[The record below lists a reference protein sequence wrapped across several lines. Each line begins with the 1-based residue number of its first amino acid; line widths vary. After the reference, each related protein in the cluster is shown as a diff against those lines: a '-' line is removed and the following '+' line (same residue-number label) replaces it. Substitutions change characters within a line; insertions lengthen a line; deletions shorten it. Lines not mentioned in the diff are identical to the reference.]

1 MISVAPGD
9 SETRC
14 FGAAVRLTVFPSL
27 RGSCTGNVSFEDTS
41 GVISPL
47 VDGVAVLLL
56 DPPPPHALIAS
67 ANVAMKARK
76 IRGRGLRFM
85 HPPAVVL
92 ARGIR
97 AIACRKKNPLPEDR
111 GRTSRARCPRLF
123 LEGLRQVRGGR
134 PGSPRRESRDT
145 VAGQRRL
152 RTGFAASSHDLQLC
166 PQPNRPTPPPSSSF
180 TCIPSPIPS
189 P

>member
-1 MISVAPGD
+1 MVSVAPGD

-27 RGSCTGNVSFEDTS
+27 RGSCTGNVSFEETS

-47 VDGVAVLLL
+47 ADGVAVLLL
-56 DPPPPHALIAS
+56 DPPPPQALIAS

-97 AIACRKKNPLPEDR
+97 TIACRKKKSPARGQGTHEPRSLP
-111 GRTSRARCPRLF
+111 APF
-123 LEGLRQVRGGR
+123 
-134 PGSPRRESRDT
+134 PRRLATGEGRSAWLPPTRVEGYSCGT
-145 VAGQRRL
+145 APASHRL
-152 RTGFAASSHDLQLC
+152 RRILTRSSVVPAA
-166 PQPNRPTPPPSSSF
+166 
-180 TCIPSPIPS
+180 
-189 P
+189 